1 MGNLLDNAGA
11 LSRMKAGNAF
21 GLRVTAKHGVNAYI
35 LTTKIKKILSREFT
49 PERFEKYLKENS
61 YVASTS
67 VSRLDKISQFS
78 TRLDKIPVAGV
89 EMLYKAYENEGI
101 SELVKMLSWPM
112 ARLLKAGT
120 WTEEIND

>member
-11 LSRMKAGNAF
+11 LSRMAARNTF
-21 GLRVTAKHGVNAYI
+21 GLRVTQKHGVNAYI
-35 LTTKIKKILSREFT
+35 LTTKIKKILSKEFT
-49 PERFEKYLKENS
+49 PEQFEKYLKQNS
-61 YVASTS
+61 YVASTT
-67 VSRLDKISQFS
+67 VNRIDKINQFS

-89 EMLYKAYENEGI
+89 ETLYKAYESDGV

-120 WTEEIND
+120 WTNEDND